1 MAFAWKGLLPMA
13 VINLFMIAAEMLWL
27 SEINL
32 WVLVAINI
40 MAAGV
45 LVLLWSRLF
54 SLGGGRV
61 EV

>member
-1 MAFAWKGLLPMA
+1 MAI
-13 VINLFMIAAEMLWL
+13 INLFIIAVEMLWL
-27 SEINL
+27 PEINL
-32 WVLVAINI
+32 WILVVTNI
-40 MAAGV
+40 VFAGV